1 MKAKS
6 ASSAKSKFFASAG
19 VAKQYSVSKHA
30 PKMKSC
36 AKKSAAPKKCAAKKA
51 GSYSSSFAPR
61 CASPPSQRISSAAAA
76 HIAPAKRSRDSVS
89 LLDILGALTGGSWQA
104 TDPTVKL
111 FIDAHCKKSSALS
124 SDAAATI
131 AIIAILRSKF
141 SALKKGWHM
150 HVKRAK
156 AYARKSIGEAKYASM
171 KRDFKAALI

>member
-1 MKAKS
+1 
-6 ASSAKSKFFASAG
+6 
-19 VAKQYSVSKHA
+19 
-30 PKMKSC
+30 
-36 AKKSAAPKKCAAKKA
+36 
-51 GSYSSSFAPR
+51 
-61 CASPPSQRISSAAAA
+61 
-76 HIAPAKRSRDSVS
+76 
-89 LLDILGALTGGSWQA
+89 
-104 TDPTVKL
+104 VKL

-156 AYARKSIGEAKYASM
+156 AHARKSIGEAKYASM